1 MRSGAASRG
10 RGLQLV
16 LLLAACSSSKDPPPA
31 PTTEVEGTLTL
42 GGKPRVITACEV
54 APRGGSVELRLH
66 LDGGAVVSY
75 AEAERRFLVDGTPY
89 RCTAGAAH
97 DIMFGPGFF
106 HGALDF
112 VCDPL
117 EGHLRLRCGAIDDAT
132 RDQMQREIEKAR
144 GSK

>member
-1 MRSGAASRG
+1 M
-10 RGLQLV
+10 
-16 LLLAACSSSKDPPPA
+16 AACSRSAPPPVA
-31 PTTEVEGTLTL
+31 TQEVEGTLSL

-66 LDGGAVVSY
+66 LDDGVVVSY
-75 AEAERRFLVDGTPY
+75 AEAERRFLVDDKPY

-117 EGHLRLRCGAIDDAT
+117 EGHLRLRCGAIDEAT
-132 RDQMQREIEKAR
+132 RARMQQEIQKAR
-144 GSK
+144 GSQ

>member
-1 MRSGAASRG
+1 
-10 RGLQLV
+10 V
-16 LLLAACSSSKDPPPA
+16 
-31 PTTEVEGTLTL
+31 
-42 GGKPRVITACEV
+42 
-54 APRGGSVELRLH
+54 
-66 LDGGAVVSY
+66 
-75 AEAERRFLVDGTPY
+75 ERRFLVDGKPY

-132 RDQMQREIEKAR
+132 RARMQQEIQKAR
-144 GSK
+144 GSQ